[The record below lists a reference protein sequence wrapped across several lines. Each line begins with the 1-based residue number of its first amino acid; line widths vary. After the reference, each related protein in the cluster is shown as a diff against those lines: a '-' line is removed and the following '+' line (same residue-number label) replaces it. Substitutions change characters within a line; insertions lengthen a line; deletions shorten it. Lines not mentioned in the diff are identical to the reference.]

1 MNAQRLR
8 LLLFCLLGFF
18 IVPAAISHA
27 LGQVPRFEPS
37 ACPVDVP
44 DSPPIECGYLIVP
57 EDYDVP
63 EGAAIRLPV
72 IIIHSSSPNPAPDP
86 VLYTE
91 GGPGYSSLGSV
102 WWLAQSEFVNNRDVV
117 ILEQRGNVYAQP
129 NLVCDVSI
137 AWGEE
142 AGTPCLDRVRDE
154 GIDLSQY
161 TTANIVADIN
171 ALRHVL
177 AYDTWNLYGSSYST
191 RLMQLTMH
199 LHPEGIRSVIL
210 QSTSPLNET
219 RYEHDPEH
227 PMRAVQMMLDDCAA
241 DPACAAAYPDLEM
254 QLYTAVHDLNA
265 DPVSFDF
272 TDSETGEPYSVAVD
286 GTRFLDWMTTD
297 AFYGPARP
305 PHKTAYMPL
314 LIDQVA
320 QGNTELL
327 FPWLDDEMHGRYMDS
342 GFAWGLYFAVN
353 CQDDASAVTAGMM
366 AGQTAVYPQLDGYSR
381 WARELEICNN
391 WGLPAAPSLIT
402 EPLSSDI
409 PTLILAGSYDPIT
422 PPGWGQAVAAGLSR
436 SYYYEFP
443 SAGHNVDTDNP
454 CSQRIKTAFINDP
467 TAVPDSSCIANVPGP
482 SFILP
487 DDVAIAPGFYNSIN
501 DIDMGNP
508 RGKPLL
514 EFLAAASLI
523 LFLLVI
529 GYLLVAGVVRLIRRD
544 EHPAASGWSVRVT
557 SLLAGLT
564 AVAGWALVILISEV
578 NHNLSRTDYL
588 LLHFGL
594 PLDYPPAL
602 ATAILTPVFIILTIG
617 LVVLTALAWKRR
629 DGTAWRRTFF
639 TLAAAA
645 AVLFAGLMVRWD
657 LHTLLFS

>member
-1 MNAQRLR
+1 MNKQWIRRLIIGFVG
-8 LLLFCLLGFF
+8 LLFAL
-18 IVPAAISHA
+18 PTTSHA
-27 LGQVPRFEPS
+27 QETTPRFEPS

-44 DSPPIECGYLIVP
+44 DNPPIECGYLIVP
-57 EDYDVP
+57 ENYDKP
-63 EGAAIRLPV
+63 QGSIIRLPV
-72 IIIHSSSPNPAPDP
+72 IIIHSRSSNPAPDP
-86 VLYTE
+86 ILYTE
-91 GGPGYSSLGSV
+91 GGPGYSSLSSV
-102 WWLAQSEFVNNRDVV
+102 WWMARSEFVNNRDAI
-117 ILEQRGNVYAQP
+117 ILEQRGNLYAQP
-129 NLVCDVSI
+129 NLDCDLSVWS
-137 AWGEE
+137 ETE
-142 AGTPCLDRVRDE
+142 AGHTPCLDSLKE
-154 GIDLSQY
+154 KGIDLSQY
-161 TTANIVADIN
+161 TTAAIVADIH
-171 ALRHVL
+171 ALRQTL
-177 AYDTWNLYGSSYST
+177 GYETWNLYGSSYST

-219 RYEHDPEH
+219 RYEHDLEH

-241 DPACAAAYPDLEM
+241 DPACAAAYPDLET
-254 QLYTAVHDLNA
+254 QLVTAVHDLNA

-314 LIDQVA
+314 LIDRVA

-327 FPWLDDEMHGRYMDS
+327 FPWLDDQMHGRYMDS

-409 PTLILAGSYDPIT
+409 PTLILAGAYDPVT

-454 CSQRIKTAFINDP
+454 CSQSIKTAFINDP

-529 GYLLVAGVVRLIRRD
+529 GYLLVVSVVRLIRRD
-544 EHPAASGWSVRVT
+544 KRPADRIT
-557 SLLAGLT
+557 SLVAGLT

-602 ATAILTPVFIILTIG
+602 ATAVLVPVFIILTIG
-617 LVVLTALAWKRR
+617 LVVLTVLTWKRR

-645 AVLFAGLMVRWD
+645 AVLFAGLMIRWD
-657 LHTLLFS
+657 LHSLLFS